1 MQIAMGTWGPGIFSD
16 DEAADARG
24 DWRDAVIRGEDLEA
38 ATDHILRGIVDAKPG
53 PRQDPYAANVW
64 IALAVAQFETGRLSD
79 RVRDRALEFLT
90 HGGDVA
96 RWEARAAE
104 RGRVLDRWEAKL
116 RGPQP
121 APKRIR
127 PKRSYAV
134 LFERGDV
141 VLLRDPES
149 DAEALVYVAALNEDG
164 TWPQVELL
172 AWAGG
177 DVPDAATIAA
187 LPGVPEGDRPRYML
201 RPKVYTVHRD
211 QAFGPHLGE
220 VVARGVE
227 RPPLP
232 HEVRGT
238 STTWPQLARSLGEP
252 RYRDGLALALEPE
265 RLAEAQRELRR
276 TDALSR
282 IDYFERKVFDYESGE
297 PLREPRNL
305 VKWVDYT
312 RGSLYESLL
321 PGERDEFERL
331 VERIRGLGVEVA

>member
-1 MQIAMGTWGPGIFSD
+1 VGTWGPGIFSD

-24 DWRDAVIRGEDLEA
+24 DWRKAVMGGEDLEA
-38 ATDHILRGIVDAKPG
+38 ATDHILRGVLDAKPG

-90 HGGDVA
+90 HGGDLA
-96 RWEARAAE
+96 RWEDRAAS

-134 LFERGDV
+134 RFTRGDV
-141 VLLRDPES
+141 IRLRDPGS
-149 DAEALVYVAALNEDG
+149 DSEALVYVAALNEDG

-172 AWAGG
+172 AWVGG
-177 DVPDAATIAA
+177 EVPDAATIAA
-187 LPGVPEGDRPRYML
+187 LPGVPEGDRPTSML
-201 RPKVYTVHRD
+201 RPNVCTADRD

-232 HEVRGT
+232 PEMRGT
-238 STTWPQLARSLGEP
+238 STTWPMLARSLSEP
-252 RYRDGLALALEPE
+252 RYRDGLALALAPD
-265 RLAEAQRELRR
+265 RLAERQRELRR
-276 TDALSR
+276 KDALSR
-282 IDYFERKVFDYESGE
+282 IDYFDRGVLEYECGK

-305 VKWVDYT
+305 VKWVAYARD
-312 RGSLYESLL
+312 SLYEHLL

-331 VERIRGLGVEVA
+331 VDRIRLLGVEIP

>member
-1 MQIAMGTWGPGIFSD
+1 MQTAMGSWGPGIFGD

-24 DWRDAVIRGEDLEA
+24 DWRDAVMRGEDLEA
-38 ATDHILRGIVDAKPG
+38 AADHILRGIVAAEPG

-64 IALAVAQFETGRLSD
+64 IALAVAQFETGRLSE

-90 HGGDVA
+90 HGGDLA
-96 RWEARAAE
+96 RWEGRDAD

-134 LFERGDV
+134 RFERGDV
-141 VLLRDPES
+141 VRLRDPES
-149 DAEALVYVAALNEDG
+149 AAEGLVFVAALNEDG

-177 DVPDAATIAA
+177 EVPDAATIGA
-187 LPGVPEGDRPRYML
+187 LPGVPEGDHPTSLL
-201 RPKVYTVHRD
+201 RPKIYTAHRD

-232 HEVRGT
+232 REMRGT

-252 RYRDGLALALEPE
+252 RYRDGLALALHPE
-265 RLAEAQRELRR
+265 RLSELVRERRR

-282 IDYFERKVFDYESGE
+282 IDFFDRSVFEYECGK
-297 PLREPRNL
+297 PLLEPRNL
-305 VKWVDYT
+305 VKWVTYT
-312 RGSLYESLL
+312 RDSLYEYLL
-321 PGERDEFERL
+321 PGERDEFERV
-331 VERIRGLGVEVA
+331 VERIRALGVDVA